1 MIFKDLFMY
10 RYLLAFIFTFGWI
23 TDTSF
28 ALPVRQKEIIEILI
42 VEGSFEKALSAIESI
57 RDTLPD
63 DSDLLLLKGICCYKL
78 EAHKTQAAPILLNAL
93 ALSKTKH
100 DDIDI
105 TYHLAQA
112 YIACSDYEN
121 ACKNYEHL
129 QKIVPRKF
137 SNLHQKIES
146 QIALCHS
153 RLSSLPAD
161 TLTPGK
167 ADFPQPATNSARTFP
182 EYTESDTLR
191 KHYTIQ
197 LCSMSFPLS
206 DSFFKGQYGVKLI
219 RMGDIYRY
227 IYNIYPSIEEART
240 ALPTIR
246 KIYPDAFIREFDEEK
261 LGQAVDL
268 NMDRIK

>member
-10 RYLLAFIFTFGWI
+10 RYFLAFIFIFGWI

-42 VEGSFEKALSAIESI
+42 VEGSFEKALTVIESI

-63 DSDLLLLKGICCYKL
+63 DSDLLLLKGICYYKL
-78 EAHKTQAAPILLNAL
+78 EARKTQAAPILLNAL

-100 DDIDI
+100 ADIDI

-129 QKIVPRKF
+129 QKTVPRKF
-137 SNLHQKIES
+137 SNLHKKIES
-146 QIALCHS
+146 QIAFCRS
-153 RLSSLPAD
+153 RLSSFPAD
-161 TLTPGK
+161 TLT
-167 ADFPQPATNSARTFP
+167 DSARTFP

>member
-1 MIFKDLFMY
+1 MCKYFLFVI
-10 RYLLAFIFTFGWI
+10 LTICCIVGN
-23 TDTSF
+23 SS

-42 VEGSFEKALSAIESI
+42 VEGSFEKALSVIENL
-57 RDTLPD
+57 RDSLPD

-78 EAHKTQAAPILLNAL
+78 EPHKEQAAPILLNAL
-93 ALSKTKH
+93 SLSKTRH
-100 DDIDI
+100 SDIDI

-112 YIACSDYEN
+112 YIACSDYQN
-121 ACKNYEHL
+121 ACKSYEQL
-129 QKIVPRKF
+129 QKTVPRKF
-137 SNLHQKIES
+137 SNFHKKIEA
-146 QIALCHS
+146 QIAFCHA
-153 RLSSLPAD
+153 RLSSSSSDTFTAEKTVSPQFPANIAPIPSGD
-161 TLTPGK
+161 T
-167 ADFPQPATNSARTFP
+167 A
-182 EYTESDTLR
+182 SDTLR
-191 KHYTIQ
+191 KQYTIQ
-197 LCSMSFPLS
+197 ICSMSFPLS

-227 IYNIYPSIEEART
+227 IYNTYPSIEEARA